1 MSDVV
6 TTDSLAANTPAS
18 ERRAF
23 RTRSRQ
29 SWFIRNRLVLPLAS
43 LIVFLVL
50 WQIVGMSLN
59 PIVLATPTA
68 VVQAFATL
76 VSNGQMESAFELAM
90 QDFALGFA
98 LAIVVG
104 LTVGILMGRSIVIER
119 ILNPYISFFQAM
131 PSVAV
136 LPLVVVWLGTDYM
149 ARVSFVFWLAVVNII
164 VNTYAGMIGT
174 PKELR
179 EVGKIYHLSEFTI
192 VRRIAF
198 PYALPFV
205 FAGLRR
211 GLGLALIGMLLG
223 QMDISVKGLGGL
235 IITYGD
241 ELRTDYLLAGIC
253 VAALVGVLGV
263 AVLEILRKTAFPWID
278 AVAGRELAHEADG

>member
-6 TTDSLAANTPAS
+6 TTDALSADKAAL
-18 ERRAF
+18 RRD
-23 RTRSRQ
+23 RVTRSRR

-43 LIVFLVL
+43 LVVFLTL
-50 WQIVGMSLN
+50 WQLVGMSLN

-90 QDFALGFA
+90 QDFLLGFS

-104 LTVGILMGRSIVIER
+104 LTIGILMGRSLIIER

-164 VNTYAGMIGT
+164 VNTYAGMIAT

-179 EVGKIYHLSEFTI
+179 EVGKIYRLSEFTI

-253 VAALVGVLGV
+253 VAALVGVMGV
-263 AVLEILRKTAFPWID
+263 AALEILRKTAFPWID
-278 AVAGRELAHEADG
+278 AVAGRELATEVEG

>member
-1 MSDVV
+1 V
-6 TTDSLAANTPAS
+6 TTDVLATAS
-18 ERRAF
+18 GSRVRAS
-23 RTRSRQ
+23 RSRR
-29 SWFIRNRLVLPLAS
+29 SWFIRNRFVLPLLS
-43 LIVFLVL
+43 LTVFLTL
-50 WQIVGMSLN
+50 WQLVGMTLN

-90 QDFALGFA
+90 QDFLAGFA

-104 LTVGILMGRSIVIER
+104 LTIGILMGRSIIIDR

-164 VNTYAGMIGT
+164 VNTYAGMVAT

-179 EVGKIYHLSEFTI
+179 EVGRIYRLSEPTVI
-192 VRRIAF
+192 RRIAF

-253 VAALVGVLGV
+253 VAAMVGVLGV
-263 AVLEILRKTAFPWID
+263 AALEILRKKAFPWID
-278 AVAGRELAHEADG
+278 AVAGRELAQELEG

>member
-1 MSDVV
+1 MAV
-6 TTDSLAANTPAS
+6 TETVAAEVASAPS
-18 ERRAF
+18 ERVRAA
-23 RTRSRQ
+23 RPRRS
-29 SWFIRNRLVLPLAS
+29 FLIRNRFALPLIS
-43 LIVFLVL
+43 LAVFLTV
-50 WQIVGMSLN
+50 WQLIGSSLN
-59 PIVLATPTA
+59 PIVLATPSA
-68 VVQAFATL
+68 VVEAFATL
-76 VSNGQMESAFELAM
+76 VANGQMESAFVLAM
-90 QDFALGFA
+90 QDFLAGFL

-104 LTVGILMGRSIVIER
+104 LTVGVLMGRSIVIDR

-131 PSVAV
+131 PSVAA

-164 VNTYAGMIGT
+164 VNTYAGMVAT

-179 EVGKIYHLSEFTI
+179 EVGKIYRLSEATVI
-192 VRRIAF
+192 RRIAF

-223 QMDISVKGLGGL
+223 QMDISVVGLGGI

-263 AVLEILRKTAFPWID
+263 AGLEVLRKTAFPWID
-278 AVAGRELAHEADG
+278 AVAGREQAQEMDG